1 MNIKLTNQDIYDRI
15 YTAISERRLLPGTK
29 LSEEK
34 LALAFHASRT
44 RMREV
49 LLRLS
54 QELIVESHPNR
65 GAFVATPKEED
76 ISQVFAVRRALERAI
91 AAELSQTR
99 AGSAIATLRKHL
111 ELEAEARAAN
121 DHSMLGRLTGE
132 FHVLLAETTGNR
144 LFTENLRRLVALTG
158 LIIAQYSDDSNSACP
173 EDEHS
178 HIVQAIEAGE
188 TAKAERLMLEHLA
201 HVQSGIHPAAAVADE
216 VDFAQIFG
224 LQADTSGRR
233 DGV

>member
-1 MNIKLTNQDIYDRI
+1 MNLKLTNQDIYDRI
-15 YTAISERRLLPGTK
+15 YAAISERRLLPGTK

-65 GAFVATPKEED
+65 GAFVATPKQED

-91 AAELSQTR
+91 AAELSQSR
-99 AGSAIATLRKHL
+99 AGATIAALRKHL
-111 ELEAEARAAN
+111 ELETAARAAN
-121 DHSMLGRLTGE
+121 DHALLARLTGE

-144 LFTENLRRLVALTG
+144 LYTENLRRLVALTG
-158 LIIAQYSDDSNSACP
+158 LIIAQYSDDSNSGCP

-178 HIVQAIEAGE
+178 QIVQAIEAGE
-188 TAKAERLMLEHLA
+188 TLKAERLMLEHLA
-201 HVQSGIHPAAAVADE
+201 HVQSGIHPQTEVATE

-224 LQADTSGRR
+224 LQPGAEGNRQ
-233 DGV
+233 GG